1 MIIGIG
7 VDSVEISRMT
17 PRLATKILTTSELE
31 LYATKSGIHQQQFLA
46 GRFAVKE
53 AYAKARG
60 TGIGQVKF
68 EDLSVLTN
76 SNGAPYVVLTQS
88 TQEVIHVSITHDTVH
103 ATAFVIIEQLD
114 ERRNDE

>member
-7 VDSVEISRMT
+7 VDSTEISRMT
-17 PRLATKILTTSELE
+17 PRLAQKILTPAEYY
-31 LYATKSGIHQQQFLA
+31 LYQQKRGIHQQQFLA

-68 EDLSVLTN
+68 SDLSVLTN
-76 SNGAPYVVLTQS
+76 TLGAPYIELAKP
-88 TQEVIHVSITHDTVH
+88 VIGESYHVSLTHDTMH
-103 ATAFVIIEQLD
+103 ATAFVIIEKM
-114 ERRNDE
+114 